1 MGLIRGKADDTNVS
15 IPNIERPWFSE
26 AEGLVLPKH
35 DTCRILPSESQVHV
49 IGSLVTDYNS
59 AKEPTS
65 VFSTPLPP
73 LEKLVG
79 AEPQTKPTTGTKTI
93 KSILK
98 DYSTRKAET
107 SKDVVINETINTS
120 APTEGNKNVSAS
132 KRNSTP
138 TGKLKNVKNE
148 DDIPMSVCN
157 IRKPIWYLDSRC
169 SGHMTGVKSYLHKYV
184 EQPGPKAVFGD
195 DSRCITEGYGIFDE
209 KKGIIFNS
217 NKEVMRIALRVR
229 DVYVLDMTFSAQE
242 SCFFAIASEKYANS
256 HQYKASEILLGYNL
270 TLASKTFTIDLI
282 PIELKSFD
290 VVVGMDMFTR
300 VRAEIDYFMKNFRMP
315 LEDGRIL
322 VVQGDRFRKDLKL
335 VSAIKMRR
343 NHPEVFPKHLLG
355 LPLTRQFEFQIE
367 LVPGVAPVAKA
378 PYRLALLE
386 MQELSR
392 QLQELLSKGLI
403 RPSSSPWG
411 ALVLFVKK
419 KDGLMRI
426 CIDYMELNKLTVK
439 NQYPL
444 PRIDDLFDQL
454 Q

>member
-1 MGLIRGKADDTNVS
+1 MMLSCRTVLETLLGQFNTLQSFSRFKHKISKSSLAKDNLASALQALRRSRSIFTLAYVVDFQDSPDDEEDIRSSLVAKAYEWEEKEMSSDENEMVEVKVLMALADDESGVVGKESVRNADDTNMS
-15 IPNIERPWFSE
+15 IPNIERPWFSK

-35 DTCRILPSESQVHV
+35 DTCRILPSGSQVHV
-49 IGSLVTDYNS
+49 IGSSVTDYNS

-157 IRKPIWYLDSRC
+157 IRKPIWYLDSRY

-195 DSRCITEGYGIFDE
+195 DSRCITEGY
-209 KKGIIFNS
+209 
-217 NKEVMRIALRVR
+217 
-229 DVYVLDMTFSAQE
+229 
-242 SCFFAIASEKYANS
+242 
-256 HQYKASEILLGYNL
+256 
-270 TLASKTFTIDLI
+270 
-282 PIELKSFD
+282 
-290 VVVGMDMFTR
+290 
-300 VRAEIDYFMKNFRMP
+300 
-315 LEDGRIL
+315 
-322 VVQGDRFRKDLKL
+322 
-335 VSAIKMRR
+335 
-343 NHPEVFPKHLLG
+343 
-355 LPLTRQFEFQIE
+355 
-367 LVPGVAPVAKA
+367 
-378 PYRLALLE
+378 
-386 MQELSR
+386 
-392 QLQELLSKGLI
+392 
-403 RPSSSPWG
+403 
-411 ALVLFVKK
+411 
-419 KDGLMRI
+419 
-426 CIDYMELNKLTVK
+426 
-439 NQYPL
+439 
-444 PRIDDLFDQL
+444 
-454 Q
+454 